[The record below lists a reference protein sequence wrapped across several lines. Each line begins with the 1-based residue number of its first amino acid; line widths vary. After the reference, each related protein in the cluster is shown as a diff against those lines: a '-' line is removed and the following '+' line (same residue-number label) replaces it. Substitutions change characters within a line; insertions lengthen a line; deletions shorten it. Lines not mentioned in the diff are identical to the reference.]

1 MRLAGCLSMFL
12 MLACC
17 LTLRAEDAAVTT
29 RFHGLLASEGEYG
42 LRESPTFA
50 SHLGDK
56 RYNDRWPDVSLAAI
70 ERRHQHRQETLVK
83 LGQIDKQKLS
93 APDQLN
99 YQLFYKDIA
108 EEIEAFQYRWHL
120 VPLDQRGGIQTENEL

>member
-1 MRLAGCLSMFL
+1 MRLICFL
-12 MLACC
+12 FWCALVEVHLVC
-17 LTLRAEDAAVTT
+17 AEDTAMRD
-29 RFHGLLASEGEYG
+29 RFRALLDEEWQYT

-70 ERRHQHRQETLVK
+70 DRRHKHRQETLARMDQ
-83 LGQIDKQKLS
+83 LDKQKLS
-93 APDQLN
+93 PADQLN
-99 YQLFYKDIA
+99 YQLFRKDIA

-120 VPLDQRGGIQTENEL
+120 VPLD